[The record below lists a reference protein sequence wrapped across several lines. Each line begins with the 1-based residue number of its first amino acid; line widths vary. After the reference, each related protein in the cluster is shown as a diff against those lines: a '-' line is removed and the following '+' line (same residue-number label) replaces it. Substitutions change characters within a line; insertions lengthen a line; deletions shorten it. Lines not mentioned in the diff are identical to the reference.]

1 MEKWK
6 DEAKKVI
13 DRLPDNA
20 AFDDLIY
27 ELYVNH
33 QIQTGLKQLKEGKI
47 VSHEE
52 VKKRLLQQ

>member
-13 DRLPDNA
+13 DRLPDDA

-33 QIQTGLKQLKEGKI
+33 QIQTGLEQLKEGKI